1 MTNILK
7 KIWNIVSTAL
17 VVLMVIGAV
26 FLMGS
31 RVMGYQPYNVLTGS
45 MSPTYKVDD
54 LIFVKE
60 VYKKDFNSITDPV
73 ELEIAKQEKIQNVKD
88 WINNG
93 TLKVGDSVTFVKDE
107 NLTVATHRIVE
118 IDTEKNEFIT
128 KGDANKEKDSPI
140 SFLNLIGEVQFSIPK
155 LGRVSTYIQTHPGMY
170 ITLGLG
176 AVLIIFVFFPDIIG
190 KKRKEKTEEIND
202 SKTTIDVLDE
212 ENKALKAELERLR
225 LEMEDNKSE

>member
-190 KKRKEKTEEIND
+190 KKRKEKTKEIND